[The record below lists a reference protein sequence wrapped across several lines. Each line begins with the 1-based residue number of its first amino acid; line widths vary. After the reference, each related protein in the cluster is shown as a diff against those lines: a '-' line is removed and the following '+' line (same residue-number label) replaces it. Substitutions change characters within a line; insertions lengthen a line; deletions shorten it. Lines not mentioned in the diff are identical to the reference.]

1 MKIKHTI
8 QTALALSALAAIS
21 GCGDAPTSQGE
32 TALSPANNAPGASG
46 TSSFDKVTAKL
57 DKGGDL
63 FLYYNTK
70 NVIRSLDDFVTSLA
84 PLTRQT
90 LLQNLND
97 PLTEQEKKLTGR
109 WKEIDEDDPNTSC
122 QIIFR
127 NNRTYSY
134 LMVSPQ
140 EPTPPEP
147 TLDSQPAVDDR
158 FMGHGMWKIKNNQLY
173 LFDMVWNDEKVP
185 LNIGTS
191 PFTINNVSETAYS
204 INMFDNVIGEATRIK
219 GEPIAKFTEPEMT
232 SYNSVEALSTFNIS
246 EAFNKAKDLEGEID
260 FGPNHQLD
268 QPLNLVANISRAL
281 LDQAGI
287 GNIKGVGMSSTKPQA
302 DLFRNK
308 VFIHLDEAKP
318 GGKLWSI
325 LGSEPHEFEMLK
337 LLPADTAL
345 AFSHEIHPQTL
356 LDWIPSL
363 LEAGGA
369 PPQIKGQFEQSLQM
383 ANAQFGLDGLLAS
396 FDNEIG
402 VFATLDDSK
411 KVQLPPPLG
420 EAPLPGF
427 AIMAKVKDDKLSD
440 FVLGALQQAA
450 GPQMEKRNVAGVEML
465 VITEPAP
472 LPVPLAP
479 AFFRLGDF
487 FVIANTEALAKRIV
501 ASHNGDEKNL
511 TTTDEFQHL
520 AKGLD
525 LKGNHFFFASEKVSA
540 VGTVMSPAIQQLLQE
555 APIPQNSLNLD
566 WKGTLDIQ
574 SLGVV
579 RMEKDG
585 IMVENQSR
593 KGIVNSVIMQT
604 GMLPVM
610 IGTGLLLPELAKAKQ
625 KAQGITCM
633 NHMKQLALALY
644 MYADDHGGNLPWQVS
659 GEDGGSMEYISPRSD
674 KNAMLDANGDP
685 IFDENGWRHMIPL
698 MPYLASK
705 KIFSCPTLNKTF
717 SSGEE
722 ITKRDVS
729 YWFLT
734 NKKTN
739 LQNNQNPAT
748 SIMFICP
755 HHQDA
760 FGAAFADGHIEMMK
774 WPRTVERF
782 AEQNPPIKLQRFT
795 TPSTPQ

>member
-8 QTALALSALAAIS
+8 QTTIAFSALIAIT
-21 GCGDAPTSQGE
+21 GCGDAPTSEGE
-32 TALSPANNAPGASG
+32 TALSPTNNASETSG

-63 FLYYNTK
+63 FLYYNTED
-70 NVIRSLDDFVTSLA
+70 VIRSLDEFVTTLV
-84 PLTRQT
+84 PITRQT
-90 LLQNLND
+90 LLQNLD
-97 PLTEQEKKLTGR
+97 EPLSEQEQKLVGR
-109 WKEIDEDDPNTSC
+109 WKESTDAEHEGSME
-122 QIIFR
+122 IIYR
-127 NNRTYSY
+127 KNRTYSY
-134 LMVSPQ
+134 LSVFQPDPSLNDGNESEEEYRHAGHGIWRIIGDQ
-140 EPTPPEP
+140 IHVLDLVWGDDKTPPGAPIFTAKVISLSNTAFNFKGLVIDE
-147 TLDSQPAVDDR
+147 TFDR
-158 FMGHGMWKIKNNQLY
+158 
-173 LFDMVWNDEKVP
+173 
-185 LNIGTS
+185 T
-191 PFTINNVSETAYS
+191 
-204 INMFDNVIGEATRIK
+204 GEAI
-219 GEPIAKFTEPEMT
+219 GSFEGPEMAD
-232 SYNSVEALSTFNIS
+232 YNKEEALSEFDIF
-246 EAFNKAKDLEGEID
+246 EAINKANDIEGEVD

-268 QPLNLVANISRAL
+268 QPLTLVANLSHAL

-287 GNIKGVGMSSTKPQA
+287 GNIKGVGMSSKKSQA

-308 VFIHLDEAKP
+308 VFIHHDEAKAS
-318 GGKLWSI
+318 GKLWSI

-337 LLPADTAL
+337 LLPAETAL
-345 AFSHEIHPQTL
+345 AFSHEIHPQAL
-356 LDWIPSL
+356 LDWIPDL

-369 PPQIKGQFEQSLQM
+369 PPQAKGMFEQSLQM
-383 ANAQFGLDGLLAS
+383 ANAQFGLEGLLAS

-402 VFATLDDSK
+402 MFITLDDSK

-420 EAPLPGF
+420 EAPMPSF

-440 FVLGALQQAA
+440 FVLSALQQAG
-450 GPQMEKRNVAGVEML
+450 GPQMEKRTVAGIEML

-501 ASHNGDEKNL
+501 ATHNGDEKKL
-511 TTTDEFQHL
+511 TTTDEFQRL

-525 LKGNHFFFASEKVSA
+525 LNGNHFFFASEKVSA

-579 RMEKDG
+579 RMEKEG
-585 IMVENQSR
+585 IMIENQSR
-593 KGIVNSVIMQT
+593 KGIVNSVVMQT

-610 IGTGLLLPELAKAKQ
+610 IGSGLLVPELAKAKQ
-625 KAQGITCM
+625 KAQGISCM
-633 NHMKQLALALY
+633 NHLKQLALVLH

-659 GEDGGSMEYISPRSD
+659 GEDGGSMEHISPRSD

-685 IFDENGWRHMIPL
+685 IFDENGWKHMIPL
-698 MPYLASK
+698 MPYVGSK
-705 KIFSCPTLNKTF
+705 RVFSCPTLDRSF
-717 SSGEE
+717 SSGRE
-722 ITKRDVS
+722 ITKDDVS
-729 YWFLT
+729 YWLIT
-734 NKKTN
+734 DKKSN
-739 LQNNQNPAT
+739 LHNVQNPSS
-748 SIMFICP
+748 SIIFVCP

-782 AEQNPPIKLQRFT
+782 AEQNPPIKLQRFYQLPNA
-795 TPSTPQ
+795 TPTSQ